1 MHWSVDDSRACA
13 RCSAYMWFIFLVN
26 LPIFVDCRFL
36 DPPWMPILGW
46 WIPQVWSILR
56 VKFTKSSFVD
66 LVYTYVYIY
75 MQIYVAFTKFIM
87 FFLGEWIEWIPILFQ
102 MILSHRPIKSLEP
115 RSSPAWRAWDVAPRQ
130 EPLAPR
136 LKFLLFYIHMGL
148 FENRIYHIIPNIWMY
163 ELNSVIFMGK
173 WSLTIKV
180 WGTLLSNKL
189 MYIYIYTIIYIHIHT

>member
-1 MHWSVDDSRACA
+1 
-13 RCSAYMWFIFLVN
+13 
-26 LPIFVDCRFL
+26 
-36 DPPWMPILGW
+36 
-46 WIPQVWSILR
+46 
-56 VKFTKSSFVD
+56 
-66 LVYTYVYIY
+66 

-189 MYIYIYTIIYIHIHT
+189 MYIYIYTQLYTYIYIHNIQLWHGLLLFSPLQLLGICPLAGPCHGWAP